1 MEKTLQRMSGET
13 PSFPGTPGQGG
24 VDWRQHLPELRG
36 QQVVLRE
43 LRVSDAPSLATLL
56 TTDEVAR
63 FIWQPPATVFAFEE
77 FIARTGRQRA
87 AGSGAVFAV
96 TLRGFDTAIGIF
108 QIRQTG
114 PGFTSAE
121 WGFAIGSSFWGTGVF
136 EDAAALVLAF
146 AFDTLHVHRLEA
158 RAAVRNGRGQG
169 ALRKV
174 GAVQEGVLRKSL
186 VRSGQH
192 LDEALYTIIG
202 EEWRASR
209 RAAAVLRQVH

>member
-1 MEKTLQRMSGET
+1 MNKVAEHPLAGNPPPDESHE
-13 PSFPGTPGQGG
+13 PGL
-24 VDWRQHLPELRG
+24 DWRHHLPMLWGNR
-36 QQVVLRE
+36 VILRE
-43 LRVSDAPSLATLL
+43 LRGSDAASLAELL

-63 FIWQPPATVFAFEE
+63 FIWQPPATACAFEE
-77 FIARTGRQRA
+77 FIARVNRQRA
-87 AGSGAVFAV
+87 TGTGAVFAV
-96 TLRGFDTAIGIF
+96 TLRGLDTAIGIF

-114 PGFTSAE
+114 PGFTTAE
-121 WGFAIGSSFWGTGVF
+121 WGFAIGSSFWGTGIF
-136 EDAAALVLAF
+136 DEAAALVLAF

-158 RAAVRNGRGQG
+158 RAAIRNGRGQG

-186 VRSGQH
+186 VRNGQY

-209 RAAAVLRQVH
+209 RAAEALHQVH